1 MLGAKS
7 IDGTVMQKRITSLC
21 AEAFGNAN
29 ISSEELNQHTDMFTS
44 DMMDFIKRELR
55 DYLYFFNY
63 VDHPLDSDPDTTF
76 FKYNASREDK
86 QAD

>member
-1 MLGAKS
+1 
-7 IDGTVMQKRITSLC
+7 
-21 AEAFGNAN
+21 
-29 ISSEELNQHTDMFTS
+29 MFSS